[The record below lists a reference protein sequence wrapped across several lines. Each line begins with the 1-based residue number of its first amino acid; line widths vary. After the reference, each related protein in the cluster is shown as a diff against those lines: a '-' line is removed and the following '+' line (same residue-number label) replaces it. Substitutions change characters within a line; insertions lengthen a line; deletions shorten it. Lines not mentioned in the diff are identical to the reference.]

1 MTDFYSVGELL
12 LQFLEVYGI
21 PGAIIIVLSILVIKF
36 ASKFLDYVAKNAANG
51 KLHLPNSAR
60 KIRKDSVFKVG
71 RILTELMQK
80 TWADRVALF
89 EYHNGGYNLTGMPF
103 LHFSLAIAR
112 NNLGVDELSK
122 DFDDVLVSSV
132 PDFIREIDINDIY
145 YIKDIDDLKTTFPR
159 LYREL
164 HEDNMT
170 EAVFCNIEGEDDQVG
185 FLMLAFEQPI
195 GVRQKK
201 IYKELFKKVQKISAL
216 LDLKKHNNGFRL

>member
-1 MTDFYSVGELL
+1 MEITEIGQLL
-12 LQFLEVYGI
+12 LQFLDVYGV

-51 KLHLPNSAR
+51 KMHLPSSAR

-103 LHFSLAIAR
+103 LHFSLAAAR
-112 NNLGVDELSK
+112 NNLGVDDLSK
-122 DFDDVLVSSV
+122 DFDDILVSSV

-145 YIKDIDDLKTTFPR
+145 HVKDIKDLEATFPR

-164 HEDNMT
+164 HEDELT
-170 EAVFCNIEGEDDQVG
+170 EAVFCSIEGVDDEVG
-185 FLMLAFEQPI
+185 FLMLAFKNPI
-195 GVRQKK
+195 GVRQRKVQ
-201 IYKELFKKVQKISAL
+201 KELFKKVQKISAL
-216 LDLKKHNNGFRL
+216 LDLKNRNNGFKL